1 MKQRNYEPPYPRE
14 NYDRAAMFMQYMH
27 KNRRHITRSQY
38 ADLRTKALSGDID
51 GAMREL
57 GMLLADR
64 WA

>member
-14 NYDRAAMFMQYMH
+14 NYDRAAMFMGYLH
-27 KNRRHITRSQY
+27 RHRREITRDQY
-38 ADLRTKALSGDID
+38 VTLRTQALSGDID

-57 GMLLADR
+57 GLLLADR